1 MSRAPAKICNAPGFV
16 LIFIY
21 PKQKAGNPM
30 KKFFSNLKKSY
41 MITAI
46 FYTLL
51 GIPMLIWPDIL
62 ARLVCYSFGGLLIV
76 YGLVI
81 VIGNFADKADSGF
94 YGFSMINGL
103 ISAGIGIFFIVKYN
117 ILVGS
122 IGFVMGLII
131 VIDSFVKFQKALE
144 LHRCGYCLW
153 WLVMIFSFLTIGLGV
168 LVIVNPFET
177 TLGIARLAGI
187 CLIVIGISD
196 IWTISRVSKFVK
208 AATKD
213 VIVIE
218 EDTGRRA

>member
-1 MSRAPAKICNAPGFV
+1 
-16 LIFIY
+16 
-21 PKQKAGNPM
+21 M
-30 KKFFSNLKKSY
+30 KNFFLNLKKSY

-51 GIPMLIWPDIL
+51 GISMIIWPDIL
-62 ARLVCYSFGGLLIV
+62 ARLVCYSFGGLLII

-81 VIGNFADKADSGF
+81 VIGNFADKGDNSF

-103 ISAGIGIFFIVKYN
+103 ISAGIGIFFIAKYS

-131 VIDSFVKFQKALE
+131 VIDSFVKFQKAFD
-144 LHRCGYCLW
+144 LHRSGYHLW
-153 WLVMIFSFLTIGLGV
+153 WLVMIFSFLTIALGV

-208 AATKD
+208 AVSED

-218 EDTGRRA
+218 EDTDRKA